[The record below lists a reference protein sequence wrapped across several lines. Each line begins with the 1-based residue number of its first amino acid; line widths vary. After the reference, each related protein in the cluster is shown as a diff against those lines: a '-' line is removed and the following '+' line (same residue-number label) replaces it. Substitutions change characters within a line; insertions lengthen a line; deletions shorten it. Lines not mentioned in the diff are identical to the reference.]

1 MKFNK
6 IIPLILCAALICTS
20 FAACSPAKKPKIK
33 SSEFSLT
40 AEAETAKVELNGDY
54 AKIDFINPGLD
65 TADIS
70 VSVFSLA
77 EQKETA
83 RVALGNGTWSTGSL
97 ENGFFAVDERNKSVR
112 FFGFDGEETFSAEIP
127 TEAKFFAASY
137 VSPDGK
143 YLMYADPETREIRLY
158 KFSGGKTYV
167 TGKFIE
173 KVEAAGYE
181 NGSFYIRSGS
191 SCMLS
196 VSVKKK
202 LLIAAFDSSDLSLVT
217 KDGGTGFAS
226 GAQLFYVDG
235 RHAEKTE
242 KLSRLSKDETPIN
255 VIPFGI
261 VTKLSGES
269 TDILRIYE
277 KNTNTLREITAKGCF
292 TDCTADEYNRIL
304 TVCREDEAFSFG
316 LYDITGIDKQTVKTA
331 VGSESDSSDIKTSE
345 SHIIKNVPVFSQ
357 LPDYPTGCETVST
370 VMALRYAGYNISA
383 SRFIDEYL
391 PQSNEFKN
399 INGVNYGPDP
409 EESFVGS
416 PRTAGGY
423 GCFAPVIEK
432 ALKAYIGNDDAVA
445 NASGS
450 SLNELCEKYVS
461 KNVPVIIWVS
471 ISMQEVYSS
480 EKWTLGDGS
489 TFSWPANEHCMLL
502 IGFDDEYC
510 YLNDP
515 LVGKT
520 VKYDKKLTEK
530 RYCKLGKQAV
540 AIK

>member
-6 IIPLILCAALICTS
+6 IIPSILCAAIICTS
-20 FAACSPAKKPKIK
+20 FTACSPGKKPKIR
-33 SSEFSLT
+33 SAEFSLT
-40 AEAETAKVELNGDY
+40 AEAETANVELNGDY

-112 FFGFDGEETFSAEIP
+112 FFGFDGEETFRTEIP
-127 TEAKFFAASY
+127 TDAKFFAASY
-137 VSPDGK
+137 VSSDGK

-158 KFSGGKTYV
+158 EFSGGKTYV
-167 TGKFIE
+167 AGKFIE

-191 SCMLS
+191 GCMLS
-196 VSVKKK
+196 VGVKKK
-202 LLIAAFDSSDLSLVT
+202 LLITAFDSSDLSLVT
-217 KDGGTGFAS
+217 KDGGIGFAS
-226 GAQLFYVDG
+226 GAQLFYVNG

-242 KLSRLSKDETPIN
+242 KLTRLSKNETPIN
-255 VIPFGI
+255 VIPFGV

-292 TDCTADEYNRIL
+292 TDCSADEYNRIL
-304 TVCREDEAFSFG
+304 TACREDEVFSFG

-331 VGSESDSSDIKTSE
+331 AGSESDSSDIKTSE
-345 SHIIKNVPVFSQ
+345 GHIIKNIPVFSQ

-409 EESFVGS
+409 KESFVGS
-416 PRTAGGY
+416 PRSAGSY

-432 ALKAYIGNDDAVA
+432 ALKAYIGNDGAVA
-445 NASGS
+445 GASGS

-471 ISMQEVYSS
+471 ISMQEVYPA

-502 IGFDDEYC
+502 IGFDGEYC

-515 LVGKT
+515 FVGKT

-530 RYCKLGKQAV
+530 RYCELGKQAV